1 MKALAVVAGIIVVI
15 AIVAFYVMTRG
26 DIKTALDL
34 NVTGTTCTIVTTAT
48 AKDVSVKKNNKVTW
62 IVTNACPAAQT
73 VMLGN
78 FRSVQASTRPTCADP
93 TEGGAAWPFKDQDQ
107 NNRSVT
113 VAPGQSGN
121 IVLKEAKNA
130 GSTALTYFFDVCV
143 GGVKMDPR
151 LVIEP

>member
-1 MKALAVVAGIIVVI
+1 MKTLAVVAAIVVVV
-15 AIVAFYVMTRG
+15 AVVAFYLLSRG
-26 DIKTALDL
+26 DTNTALDL
-34 NVTGTTCTIVTTAT
+34 NGTVSTCTIVTTA
-48 AKDVSVKKNNKVTW
+48 ANKDVSVKKNNKVTW
-62 IVTNACPAAQT
+62 TVTNACPAAQT

-78 FRSVQASTRPTCADP
+78 FRTLQASTPPTCADP

-113 VAPGQSGN
+113 VAAGQSDN
-121 IVLKEAKNA
+121 IILKEAKNA